1 MHRPTVVT
9 ALAFGSNI
17 GEKQANIER
26 AVCLLDIR
34 DDLSLLK
41 MSRFFRTPP
50 WGYRD
55 QDWFV
60 NACALFES
68 TLDPDRLLVACKRIE
83 DDLGRAKSVRWGPR
97 LIDIDILTWDA
108 KSHVSER
115 LTIPHPRLH
124 ERAFV
129 LVPLHDIAPDLDVG
143 GKTVR
148 EALSLIDA
156 GEIESIFPLDP

>member
-17 GEKQANIER
+17 GEKQVNIER
-26 AVCLLDIR
+26 AVSLLNASG
-34 DDLSLLK
+34 DLSLLQS
-41 MSRFFRTPP
+41 SRFFRTPP

-60 NACALFES
+60 NACALFET
-68 TLDPDRLLVACKRIE
+68 TLDPETLLDTCKRIE

-129 LVPLHDIAPDLDVG
+129 LVPLHDIAPDLDIG

-148 EALSLIDA
+148 EALSLIEA
-156 GEIESIFPLDP
+156 RETESIFPLDL

>member
-1 MHRPTVVT
+1 MHRPTVVA

-17 GEKQANIER
+17 GDKQANIER
-26 AVCLLDIR
+26 AVALLDAR
-34 DDLSLLK
+34 ADLSLMHL
-41 MSRFFRTPP
+41 SRFFRTPP

-60 NACALFES
+60 NACALFETS
-68 TLDPDRLLVACKRIE
+68 LDPRSLLAACKRIE

-108 KSHVSER
+108 KSHVSDG
-115 LTIPHPRLH
+115 LTIPHPRMH

-129 LVPLHDIAPDLDVG
+129 LVPLHDIAPDLDIG
-143 GKTVR
+143 GKSVR
-148 EALSLIDA
+148 QAISLVAAD
-156 GEIESIFPLDP
+156 EIESIFPLDP